1 MTGISRDELLH
12 WEQQA
17 RRSGSSIEATELV
30 ARWTL
35 DQVFDRTGHPAGF
48 GTSALLRAIQACL
61 ILAPQSEHPS
71 DQALAVANQVSLG
84 PLLLR
89 FEGQG
94 QLIGRRPLL
103 QFSFAELMIKLG
115 ALTLHRRT
123 IPTPDARSMPFF
135 ALIKLD
141 HHAGT
146 LVARGRGGGLAV
158 WRRDSTQSRHGW

>member
-1 MTGISRDELLH
+1 MTGMNRDELLH

-48 GTSALLRAIQACL
+48 GTSAFLRAIQACL
-61 ILAPQSEHPS
+61 ILAPQSEGPS
-71 DQALAVANQVSLG
+71 DQALAVANQVSFG

-94 QLIGRRPLL
+94 QLIGKRPLL
-103 QFSFAELMIKLG
+103 QFSFAELIIKLG
-115 ALTLHRRT
+115 TLTLHRRA
-123 IPTPDARSMPFF
+123 IPAPSAKSMPFF
-135 ALIKLD
+135 ALIRLD
-141 HHAGT
+141 HQAGT
-146 LVARGRGGGLAV
+146 LVARGRGGGLAL
-158 WRRDSTQSRHGW
+158 WRRASSESSHGR